1 MKIVQTKDT
10 MSEIYLDALR
20 IRNHVFVEEQQVPLT
35 LEIDENEAY
44 SVHFV
49 LYVKGVAKATVRLLP
64 MDATH
69 VKVQRMAVEK
79 DARGQGYGQFL
90 LEAAE
95 DFARK
100 QGFTQITLGAQLSA
114 RPFYEKSG
122 YVTRGP
128 VFLDAGIEHVE
139 MTKALTP
146 ATPNTSGFEL

>member
-20 IRNHVFVEEQQVPLT
+20 IRHHVFVEEQQVPLA

-49 LYVKGVAKATVRLLP
+49 LYVDGVAQATVRLLP
-64 MDATH
+64 IDATH

-79 DARGQGYGQFL
+79 AARGKKYGQVL

-95 DFARK
+95 DFAQK

-114 RPFYEKSG
+114 ETFYAKSG
-122 YVTRGP
+122 YVARGP
-128 VFLDAGIEHVE
+128 IFLDAGIEHVE
-139 MTKALTP
+139 MTKELTP
-146 ATPNTSGFEL
+146 TTPNPHEFEL